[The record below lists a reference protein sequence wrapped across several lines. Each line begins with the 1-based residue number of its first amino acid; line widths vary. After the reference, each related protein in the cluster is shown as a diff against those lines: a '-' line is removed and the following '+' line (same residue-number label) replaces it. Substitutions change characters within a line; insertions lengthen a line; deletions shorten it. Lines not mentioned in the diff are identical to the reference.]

1 MRQAIFR
8 VAIAMLG
15 SVAFG
20 QTFEVASVKRSP
32 PVSPTQQVF
41 FGPPRGGPGT
51 ADPSQITWTYA
62 TLKGVLMRAFDASTY
77 QVRGPEWLDSERY
90 DFIVKLPQGTTKEQ
104 VRAMWQNVLAERFG
118 MTLHHEPKEFQVSE
132 LVIAK
137 GGHKLRETAI
147 DAAALLEPGPPK
159 FEGGKLTGPGM
170 VTMVRIGTDA
180 PHGVATARAQPIS
193 QLATM
198 VGNQLR
204 HPVLD
209 KTGLTGRYDFEFEFT
224 VNLIGVPPPPA
235 ELRPTVPGADAGDR
249 ASDRASDPGT
259 DIGTALQK
267 QLGLRLVANK
277 AKLDVIVVD
286 KAEKVP
292 TEN

>member
-1 MRQAIFR
+1 MRQAILR
-8 VAIAMLG
+8 AAIAMLG
-15 SVAFG
+15 SVALG

-32 PVSPTQQVF
+32 PVSPSQQVF

-62 TLKGVLMRAFDASTY
+62 TLKSVLMRAFDVSSY
-77 QVRGPEWLDSERY
+77 QISGPDWLDSDRY
-90 DFIVKLPQGTTKEQ
+90 DFIVKLPQNATKEQ
-104 VRAMWQNVLAERFG
+104 VQAMWQSLLAERFG
-118 MTLHHEPKEFQVSE
+118 MALHHEPKEFQVSE

-147 DAAALLEPGPPK
+147 DAVALLETGPPK
-159 FEGGKLTGPGM
+159 IEGGKLNGPGL
-170 VTMVRIGTDA
+170 VTMIRIGTDA
-180 PHGVATARAQPIS
+180 PHAVATARTQPIS
-193 QLATM
+193 QLTTM
-198 VGNQLR
+198 IANQLKR
-204 HPVLD
+204 PVLD

-224 VNLIGVPPPPA
+224 VNLIGVPPPPP
-235 ELRPTVPGADAGDR
+235 ELRPTVVGGDV
-249 ASDRASDPGT
+249 SDRASDPGS

-267 QLGLRLVANK
+267 QLGLRLVTSK